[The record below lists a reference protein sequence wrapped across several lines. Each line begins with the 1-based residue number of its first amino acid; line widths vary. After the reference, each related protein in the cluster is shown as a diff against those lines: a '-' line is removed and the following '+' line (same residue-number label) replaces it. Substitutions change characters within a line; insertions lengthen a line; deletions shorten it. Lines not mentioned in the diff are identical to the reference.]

1 MFPRKKPVVI
11 IPRRYRAGSEAEIGH
26 QSGFKSFKQFKT
38 LERLELFERLFNVRA
53 IQDNALLRRRFGRF
67 FLARY
72 YNRGIGSEFPR
83 SRFGICRDP

>member
-38 LERLELFERLFNVRA
+38 A
-53 IQDNALLRRRFGRF
+53 GT
-67 FLARY
+67 
-72 YNRGIGSEFPR
+72 IGTF
-83 SRFGICRDP
+83 